1 MVFFTYVAYFLF
13 PFFTFSVEF
22 NARVNEEK
30 TSMLSGKN
38 LGRFINRHSTFSTVE
53 FDARV
58 NEENRLKVQ
67 KNLGR
72 FSNIHS
78 TFSILKKEKRV

>member
-22 NARVNEEK
+22 NARVHEEK
-30 TSMLSGKN
+30 TSMLSGKK
-38 LGRFINRHSTFSTVE
+38 LGRFIDSHSTFSTVE

-58 NEENRLKVQ
+58 NEENRLKVE

-72 FSNIHS
+72 FPNMHS

>member
-30 TSMLSGKN
+30 TLMLSGKN

-58 NEENRLKVQ
+58 NEENRLKVE

-72 FSNIHS
+72 FSNMYS

>member
-1 MVFFTYVAYFLF
+1 
-13 PFFTFSVEF
+13 
-22 NARVNEEK
+22 
-30 TSMLSGKN
+30 MLSGKN
-38 LGRFINRHSTFSTVE
+38 LGRFIDRHSTFSTVE

-58 NEENRLKVQ
+58 NEENRLKVE

-72 FSNIHS
+72 FPNMHS

>member
-1 MVFFTYVAYFLF
+1 
-13 PFFTFSVEF
+13 
-22 NARVNEEK
+22 
-30 TSMLSGKN
+30 MLSGKN

-58 NEENRLKVQ
+58 NEENRLKVE

-72 FSNIHS
+72 FPNMHS